1 MPTITLQDG
10 QVVHISQESYD
21 ALAKAIQPK
30 ELTYKKVAKKLFKE
44 GATYVIDTWGEVQKW
59 EDVVDKY
66 VDANNAVSKNQCKQ
80 LLSLNKLFNV
90 SHFLN
95 GGWVPDWSNT
105 EQKKYWIIR
114 DGEMNRIKVTINIF
128 MHHVGGV
135 YFKSEELAKR
145 AIAILGEKSI
155 KECFGIF
162 E

>member
-10 QVVHISQESYD
+10 TKVIISQESYD
-21 ALAKAIQPK
+21 ALSEAVKPK
-30 ELTYKKVAKKLFKE
+30 ELTYKEVAKKLFKE

-59 EDVVDKY
+59 EDVGDKY
-66 VDANNAVSKNQCKQ
+66 VDANNAVSENQCKQ
-80 LLSLNKLFNV
+80 LLALNKLFNV

-95 GGWVPDWSNT
+95 GGWVPDLSDAK
-105 EQKKYWIIR
+105 QKKYMIVR
-114 DGEMNRIKVTINIF
+114 DGEMNRIEVFINIF

-135 YFKSEELAKR
+135 YFKSEALAKK